1 MSHSQFH
8 STNLFILRHAWLNL
22 WDKHMTTG
30 RINQVTTIRN
40 APGRAPQLR
49 GTDSLAGVL
58 PRPEFIKQIRRALN
72 PSNLWGK
79 TVTASPPSALVGR
92 TSESHDLQPNHL
104 VPRSHKIQ
112 AQFSLSSEGQRLWPS
127 VRTTSDRQHLWRHA
141 AVTVDPRVVIWLT
154 GLAIGKQSTSFF
166 HRRLS

>member
-40 APGRAPQLR
+40 APGRGASTPRYRLPC
-49 GTDSLAGVL
+49 GCPPSAGVHQ
-58 PRPEFIKQIRRALN
+58 QIRRALN

-92 TSESHDLQPNHL
+92 TSKPHDLQPNHL

-127 VRTTSDRQHLWRHA
+127 VRTTSDGQHLWRHA
-141 AVTVDPRVVIWLT
+141 AVTADPRVVIWLT